1 MNGIELSPLGSKTQF
16 DNYNSD
22 AELSE
27 LEMIALYHIK
37 AAFAKA
43 SEDFDVLR
51 FRRRSQDYL
60 TVISPNDDDFCR
72 IKVTSRSIWFS
83 VHGLTLP
90 ESFKSDARFDGV
102 KKTLVH
108 WKVKLK
114 SIDDFIDNSDL
125 ILASYLS
132 TK

>member
-1 MNGIELSPLGSKTQF
+1 MNGIEISPFGSKSQF

-22 AELSE
+22 AELTE
-27 LEMIALYHIK
+27 LETTALSHIRNT
-37 AAFAKA
+37 FIQA

-60 TVISPNDDDFCR
+60 TIISPNDDDFCR

-90 ESFKSDARFDGV
+90 EHIKSDSRFDGV

-108 WKVKLK
+108 WKVKL
-114 SIDDFIDNSDL
+114 SSVEDFIDNSDL
-125 ILASYLS
+125 ILASYTS
-132 TK
+132 SK